1 MEIRRATEDDV
12 PLILE
17 FICEL
22 AKFERLRGNVS
33 ATEEVLRTS
42 LFGPQHHVEA
52 LLGYVDGK
60 PVAFAIYFFSF
71 SSFLG
76 TPNLYLED
84 IFVKSE
90 FRGAGLGRQMMAAVA
105 QHAIERGCSRMEW
118 AVLNWNREA
127 FGFYEKLGAK
137 PVTDWTGFH
146 LPNSS
151 LKELAKLK

>member
-1 MEIRRATEDDV
+1 MDIRRATKNDL

-17 FICEL
+17 FIGQL
-22 AKFERLRGNVS
+22 AVFEKLSGNIS
-33 ATEEVLRTS
+33 ATEDALRES
-42 LFGPQHHVEA
+42 LFGSRPYAEVF
-52 LLGYVDGK
+52 LGYVDSK
-60 PVAFAIYFFSF
+60 PAAFAIYFFSF

-84 IFVKSE
+84 IFVRQE
-90 FRGAGLGRQMMAAVA
+90 YRGHGYGRQMMAAVA
-105 QHAIERGCSRMEW
+105 QEAIEHGCSRMEW

-127 FGFYEKLGAK
+127 MKFYDQLGAA

-146 LPNSS
+146 LPYSK